1 MSYLEQARKKLAEKS
16 GSFDKYATVMK
27 SRVADKLLEFCEQ
40 DEEFA
45 EAVAQGG
52 SFADCMAAV
61 AKKVKGNQGIEDLEA
76 YSAAVAFYFPGAEIR
91 CTMTIDLIGAAGK
104 GVKAQEKGGIVLNL
118 ADFLI

>member
-91 CTMTIDLIGAAGK
+91 CTMTIDLIGAAGR
-104 GVKAQEKGGIVLNL
+104 GVQAQEKGGIVLNL
-118 ADFLI
+118 ADFLL

>member
-1 MSYLEQARKKLAEKS
+1 MSYLEQAGKKLAEKS

-91 CTMTIDLIGAAGK
+91 CTMTIDLIGAAGR
-104 GVKAQEKGGIVLNL
+104 GVQAQEKGGIVLNL
-118 ADFLI
+118 ADFLL